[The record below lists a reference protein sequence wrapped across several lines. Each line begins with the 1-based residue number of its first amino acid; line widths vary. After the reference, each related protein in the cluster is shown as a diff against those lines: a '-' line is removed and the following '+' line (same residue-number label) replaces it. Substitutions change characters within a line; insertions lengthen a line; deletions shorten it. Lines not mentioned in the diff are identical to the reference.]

1 MQKRPRSWSNHEHFV
16 LDVQLLIYRAAYNFC
31 VDLPLTLESVN
42 DDKFAAAN
50 QLLDAIG
57 APQLTKEEVLAKAFP
72 AFELSGD
79 RLTWFAREKLPAMR
93 GQAAD
98 VISLLTLPYEN
109 TYPSS
114 WFSGELAKS
123 RFLEL
128 EGGEEGEE
136 GEEQSPRV
144 LAIVLSQ
151 ALISGVVSTGGEEIE
166 GLEGLEEWELGDEE
180 KAKPVL
186 ASAADISKCEESS
199 RAIWIGEG
207 EDAEELKLS
216 VAAKLINDLTLQK
229 LTAWVLTR
237 LHSVCEKRKRGAV
250 HFRTEEQEMR
260 ARLAADA
267 RARGA
272 ARRGRGGSSRVVQ
285 LQAELAQAKETALS
299 MAKLLL
305 AARETGQ
312 TVQCSQRAH

>member
-136 GEEQSPRV
+136 VAEQSPRV

-199 RAIWIGEG
+199 WAIWIGEG
-207 EDAEELKLS
+207 EDADELELS

-229 LTAWVLTR
+229 PTAWVLTR
-237 LHSVCEKRKRGAV
+237 LQPCTLFARSVSAVLSTFAPRSKRCVPGWLQTRVPVAQRAGAV
-250 HFRTEEQEMR
+250 AAPR
-260 ARLAADA
+260 ASCSCKLSSL
-267 RARGA
+267 
-272 ARRGRGGSSRVVQ
+272 RRRRWHSRWQ
-285 LQAELAQAKETALS
+285 S
-299 MAKLLL
+299 
-305 AARETGQ
+305 
-312 TVQCSQRAH
+312 CC